1 MPSLSRRF
9 ALKIFAAAGA
19 WLGLPQNSK
28 AQTDLEIVAD
38 KKDAADATDAAATS
52 SNATTISWSDS
63 FDRTFLH
70 GDCWANP
77 MENWSV
83 VDGAAECSSVGRFR
97 NIQLLTHQLTNPQG
111 QLKMSVTL
119 SQVQKGNNDSGAGFQ
134 LGIRSELN
142 DYRSNTFSANGIRAG
157 VVNGELVIG
166 TSSSAVKG
174 LANPQNITLHLTGT
188 PSGDQYK
195 LNLTATSA
203 DGKELGNLN
212 HNISSQA
219 VLGNV
224 ALVNNFGNGK
234 VRGKIKRAGDGGRY
248 RFNDWSISG
257 NALTAN
263 QQHRFGPLLWTMYSL
278 SDSRGD
284 DGFVMKLSALTA
296 PMGAQDS
303 HEVELWIEKDG
314 QWESLGNADLDQ
326 DAWVATFR
334 IPNWD
339 EKTATPYK
347 VVYQQRHRSGKQT
360 ESTWEGSIQANPA
373 GRPLRLAAMTCQK
386 DYGFPYAPVA
396 ANIINLAPDMLYFS
410 GDQLY
415 ENHGGYG
422 LIREPADR
430 AILNYLRKYYMHG
443 WAFRHAMKN
452 APTICLPDDH
462 DVFHGNIWGESGAA
476 MKVAVNDASSHGGY
490 REPAKMVNAVHK
502 TTVGHHPD
510 YYDPTPVEQDISVY
524 YGDMVYG
531 DVSFAIISDRQFKSG
546 PEHVSTGEGR
556 EDHVEDKDFDTS
568 MLDKPGLVLLGERQE
583 NFLKEWASDWR
594 GHKLKVLL
602 SQTVFA
608 GVATHHGSREG
619 YLKGDLDSGA
629 WPQTPRNNAINI
641 LRPAM
646 PLHINGDQHLTTLT
660 QYGVEKQRD
669 SFWSFC
675 TPAISAGYPR
685 WWLPDEVGMP
695 HENRPEH
702 GFDNTGEYTDGF
714 GNLAYV
720 YAVGNPEVGSKKNR
734 YELAHQKGSGFGMVT
749 IDTAEKTYHLESYR
763 FSVDATDGNPDN
775 QFPGWPVTIKQCEN
789 GGENLIK

>member
-1 MPSLSRRF
+1 MQSISRRF
-9 ALKIFAAAGA
+9 ALKILAAASA
-19 WLGLPQNSK
+19 CLVL
-28 AQTDLEIVAD
+28 AQTSNAQSASTDPSGNTASAANATNISW
-38 KKDAADATDAAATS
+38 ADA
-52 SNATTISWSDS
+52 
-63 FDRTFLH
+63 FDRTFLSA
-70 GDCWANP
+70 DCWANP

-83 VDGAAECSSVGRFR
+83 VNGAAECSSGGRFR
-97 NIQLLTHQLTNPQG
+97 NIQLLTHQLTHPQG
-111 QLKMSVTL
+111 ALKMSVTL
-119 SQVQKGNNDSGAGFQ
+119 SQVQQGAQDGGAGFQ

-142 DYRSNTFSANGIRAG
+142 DYRSNVFAANGIRAG
-157 VVNGELVIG
+157 IANGKLVIG
-166 TSSSAVKG
+166 TSSVAVPG
-174 LANPQNITLHLTGT
+174 LTNPQNITLTLRGI
-188 PSGDQYK
+188 PNGNSYD
-195 LNLTATSA
+195 LSLTATSA
-203 DGKELGNLN
+203 EGVKLGSLN
-212 HNISSQA
+212 HTSPA
-219 VLGNV
+219 KTLLGNV
-224 ALVNNFGNGK
+224 ALVNNFGNGR
-234 VRGKIKRAGDGGRY
+234 VRGKNSTSGNGGRY
-248 RFNDWSISG
+248 RFNDWSVAGDAFTVNSD
-257 NALTAN
+257 
-263 QQHRFGPLLWTMYSL
+263 QHFGPLLWTMYSL

-284 DGFVMKLSALTA
+284 EGFVMKLSALTA

-303 HEVELWIEKDG
+303 HDVELWIRKND
-314 QWESLGNADLDQ
+314 QWQSLGSADLDQ

-339 EKTATPYK
+339 EKMATPYK
-347 VVYQQRHRSGKQT
+347 VVYQQQHRSGKQT
-360 ESTWEGSIQANPA
+360 ESTWEGVIQANPT

-396 ANIINLAPDMLYFS
+396 ENIIKLTPDMLYFS

-415 ENHGGYG
+415 EDHGGYG

-462 DVFHGNIWGESGAA
+462 DVFQGNYWGESGAP
-476 MKVAVNDASSHGGY
+476 MKVKVNDASSHGGY
-490 REPAKMVNAVHK
+490 REPARMVNAVHK
-502 TTVGHHPD
+502 TTVAHHPD
-510 YYDPTPVEQDISVY
+510 YYDATPVKQDISVY

-568 MLDKPGLVLLGERQE
+568 KLDKPGLVLLGERQE
-583 NFLKEWASDWR
+583 TFLKEWASDWR

-629 WPQTPRNNAINI
+629 WPQTARNNAINI

-660 QYGVEKQRD
+660 QYGVKKQRD

-685 WWLPDEVGMP
+685 WWLPDEVDMP
-695 HENRPEH
+695 HENRPDH
-702 GFDNTGEYTDGF
+702 GFDNTGEFTDGF
-714 GNLAYV
+714 GNFAYV
-720 YAVGNPEVGSKKNR
+720 YAVGNPEVGTKKNR

-749 IDTAEKTYHLESYR
+749 IDTEAKTYFLESFR
-763 FSVDATDGNPDN
+763 FAVDATDGNPAN
-775 QFPGWPVTIKQCEN
+775 QFPGWPVTIRQREN
-789 GGENLIK
+789 AGENLIK